1 MIFSQIKKITLSLVT
16 VLALTISF
24 VTTSS
29 YAATGDIVDVASKA
43 PQFSTLVKA
52 VTAADL
58 VATLQGPGPF
68 TVLAPTDAAFSLVP
82 AETLKLLL
90 LPENKPT
97 LVKLLTYHVI
107 SGKVLAAD
115 IVKLTTAKSVEGSD
129 IKIAV
134 EGTTVKLN
142 GPATSAATVT
152 ATDIAATNGVIHSI
166 DAVLIPPTINLSTL
180 KGNAT
185 PPATTTTPA
194 KATVRTGAPTQ
205 VIVSI
210 GILSIIALALV
221 TKMRYSK

>member
-1 MIFSQIKKITLSLVT
+1 MIISQFKKITLSLVT

-107 SGKVLAAD
+107 SGKVMAAD

-134 EGTTVKLN
+134 IGTTVKLN
-142 GPATSAATVT
+142 DTTTVT

-166 DAVLIPPTINLSTL
+166 DKVLIPPTINLSTL

-185 PPATTTTPA
+185 PPATPATTPA
-194 KATVRTGAPTQ
+194 KATVRTGGNTQ
-205 VIVSI
+205 SIILI
-210 GILSIIALALV
+210 GILSLLALGL
-221 TKMRYSK
+221 TIKFRYSK

>member
-16 VLALTISF
+16 VLALTISL
-24 VTTSS
+24 VNTSS
-29 YAATGDIVDVASKA
+29 YAANGDIVDVASKA
-43 PQFSTLVKA
+43 TQFSTLVKA

-90 LPENKPT
+90 LPENKAT

-107 SGKVLAAD
+107 SGKVMAAD

-134 EGTTVKLN
+134 TGTAVKLN
-142 GPATSAATVT
+142 DVSNVT

-166 DAVLIPPTINLSTL
+166 DKVLIPPTIDLNNL

-194 KATVRTGAPTQ
+194 KTTVRTGASSQ